1 MSGGLLSRR
10 KKKKGGRKRKTA
22 VAHRNSFQGNSK
34 ERKKKKNHNFKAHF
48 SFPGK
53 PINYV
58 FFFFMR
64 IEKQVEN
71 LSKKRN

>member
-1 MSGGLLSRR
+1 MTLAVHVRWIAKQKEE
-10 KKKKGGRKRKTA
+10 KKRGRKRKTA

-58 FFFFMR
+58 FFFFH
-64 IEKQVEN
+64 EN
-71 LSKKRN
+71 RKTSRKL